1 MRCGMA
7 LCMDVFNTPNFDL
20 CHATVIKAP
29 LAQQRHRFL
38 VGHEDQVITITQ
50 SHREQAVFGANQ
62 RPARRGRSD
71 EGGQGWRGL
80 ELLDPAEKGPCSLAE
95 TPPCHI
101 LMTKGLL
108 KLLVPEP
115 DLYMAPRRPQYIHRY
130 PIAHDSKPLTL

>member
-50 SHREQAVFGANQ
+50 SHREQAVFGARQ
-62 RPARRGRSD
+62 WPARRGRSV
-71 EGGQGWRGL
+71 EGGQGGRRL
-80 ELLDPAEKGPCSLAE
+80 ELLDPAEKSPSRFAE
-95 TPPCHI
+95 TSPCRI
-101 LMTKGLL
+101 FMTKGPL

-115 DLYMAPRRPQYIHRY
+115 DLYMAPRRAQYIHRY
-130 PIAHDSKPLTL
+130 PMGYDSKP